1 MQIHP
6 QSENGNQK
14 GERGDKMIRILQS
27 VSNMDRA
34 GLETM
39 LMNYYRHIDR
49 TKVQFDFIVNKPK
62 PGNYDEEIKHMGGRI
77 FLSPGLS
84 PLRYPKYLRF
94 VKEIVEKDDRI
105 KIVHAHNEAMGFYA
119 LSGAKKAG
127 VKVRIAH
134 AHNTQIIRD
143 YKWPLKMVCKRL
155 LPLAA
160 TDLWSCGRDAG
171 IYYFG
176 KKRWEERGVIIRNA
190 IETEKFAF
198 NTAVRDEMRK
208 KYDLKGKK
216 VLGHVGRFN
225 LQKNHDRLLDIFA
238 AYQKR
243 NPESMLVL
251 VGEGELES
259 EVREKTEKLGLA
271 NKVIFAGLQ
280 KNVNEWYQMMDV
292 FLLPSLFEGLPVVGV
307 EAQAAGLPCIFSD
320 RVTDEIALSD
330 QVMRLSLDAENEK
343 WAEAIEYLIKNKKDR
358 KQGAGLVRKAGY
370 DIATEAERLQNLYLS
385 MSER

>member
-1 MQIHP
+1 
-6 QSENGNQK
+6 
-14 GERGDKMIRILQS
+14 MIRILQS

-62 PGNYDEEIKHMGGRI
+62 PGNYDNEIREMGGRI

-84 PLRYPKYLRF
+84 PLKYPKYLKF
-94 VKEIVEKDDRI
+94 VREIVKKDDRI

-155 LPLAA
+155 LPMAA
-160 TDLWSCGRDAG
+160 TDIWGCGRDAG

-176 KKRWEERGVIIRNA
+176 KKRWAERGVIIRNA
-190 IETEKFAF
+190 IETQRFAF
-198 NTAVRDEMRK
+198 DSSVRDKMRAEHG
-208 KYDLKGKK
+208 LKGKTI
-216 VLGHVGRFN
+216 LGHVGRFN

-238 AYQKR
+238 SYQKKT
-243 NPESMLVL
+243 PESVLVL
-251 VGEGELES
+251 VGEGELEA
-259 EVREKTEKLGLA
+259 EVREKAEKLGLA
-271 NKVIFAGLQ
+271 DKVMFAGLQ

-307 EAQAAGLPCIFSD
+307 EAQASGLPCVFSD
-320 RVTDEIALSD
+320 RVTDEVALSE
-330 QVMRLSLDAENEK
+330 QVIRLPLEESNEK
-343 WAEAIEYLIKNKKDR
+343 WAEAIEELVKNKKDR
-358 KQGAGLVRKAGY
+358 KQGEELVRQAGY
-370 DIATEAERLQNLYLS
+370 DIDIEAERLQNLYLS

>member
-1 MQIHP
+1 
-6 QSENGNQK
+6 
-14 GERGDKMIRILQS
+14 MIRVLQS

-62 PGNYDEEIKHMGGRI
+62 PGNYDEEIKHAGGRI

-134 AHNTQIIRD
+134 AHNIQIIRD

-259 EVREKTEKLGLA
+259 EVREKAERLGLA

-307 EAQAAGLPCIFSD
+307 EAQAAGLPCVFSD

-330 QVMRLSLDAENEK
+330 QVMHLSLDSENEK
-343 WAEAIEYLIKNKKDR
+343 WAEAIEYLIQNKKDR
-358 KQGAGLVRKAGY
+358 KQGERLVRKAGY
-370 DIATEAERLQNLYLS
+370 DIVTEAERLQNLYLS

>member
-1 MQIHP
+1 
-6 QSENGNQK
+6 
-14 GERGDKMIRILQS
+14 MIRILQS

-62 PGNYDEEIKHMGGRI
+62 PGNYDEEIRLMGGRI

-119 LSGAKKAG
+119 LNGAQKAG

-143 YKWPLKMVCKRL
+143 YKWVLKMVCKRL
-155 LPLAA
+155 LPFAA
-160 TDLWSCGRDAG
+160 TDLWRCGRDAG

-176 KKRWEERGVIIRNA
+176 KKRWNERGVIIRNA
-190 IETEKFAF
+190 IETDKFAF

-225 LQKNHDRLLDIFA
+225 LQKNHNRLLEIFV

-243 NPESMLVL
+243 NPESVLVL

-259 EVREKTEKLGLA
+259 EIREKAEKFGVA
-271 NKVIFAGLQ
+271 DKVIFAGLRQ
-280 KNVNEWYQMMDV
+280 NVNEWYQMMDV

-320 RVTDEIALSD
+320 RVTDEVALSD
-330 QVMRLSLDAENEK
+330 QVIRLPLEVEDEK
-343 WAEAIEYLIKNKKDR
+343 WVEAIEYLILHKKDR
-358 KQGAGLVRKAGY
+358 KQGETVVKQAGY
-370 DIATEAERLQNLYLS
+370 DIAIEAKRLQNLYLS
-385 MSER
+385 MSKR